1 WAAGEQGLM
10 SHYTGG
16 APVSVASGTFQTLNA
31 LSGTAADDVWGVGAG
46 GAIVRFR
53 SASVGWAGFTSP
65 TTNELRGVW
74 ARTSTDGWAVGDAG
88 TALRWNGTDW
98 VPQPAI
104 GAGTLRAV
112 WGSAVDDVYAVGDG
126 GAIYRFDGRTWA
138 PDGSTTTD
146 DLYGVWGANGVVW
159 AGGGTQFDTGGS
171 TVVERQGGR
180 WTVVDPGSVLRL
192 RAVSGLPSGEVWIAG
207 AIGAILHKP

>member
-1 WAAGEQGLM
+1 LGPHL
-10 SHYTGG
+10 GG
-16 APVSVASGTFQTLNA
+16 RRHPC
-31 LSGTAADDVWGVGAG
+31 DERGVGIGRERRVGGRRAG
-46 GAIVRFR
+46 ADVALHRRRSGERRVRDVPDAERAVGDGRRRRLGRGRGRRGRALPFGER
-53 SASVGWAGFTSP
+53 GLGGGSVGWGGFTSR

-126 GAIYRFDGRTWA
+126 GAIYRFD
-138 PDGSTTTD
+138 
-146 DLYGVWGANGVVW
+146 
-159 AGGGTQFDTGGS
+159 
-171 TVVERQGGR
+171 
-180 WTVVDPGSVLRL
+180 
-192 RAVSGLPSGEVWIAG
+192 
-207 AIGAILHKP
+207 